1 MLAQK
6 WFDHS
11 SFTSACSSSV
21 STNGHLLV
29 TRQYIC
35 CYCLV
40 TLGGGITL
48 TGQDL
53 FILTEILR
61 PAAPQWKTV
70 GLALGFPDYELATI
84 EQKPLLIPEGPPG
97 YFREILSQW
106 LKWAPPNHSLPT
118 LESLAP
124 ALRSSGHEDLAVKLR
139 TAFLQKKGRKTL
151 NFNVSGWRNLI
162 VHGAQI
168 HVKHITCIEVHYTD
182 IATSLTQ
189 DT

>member
-1 MLAQK
+1 MHKSGLTIQAL
-6 WFDHS
+6 
-11 SFTSACSSSV
+11 FTSACSSSV

-29 TRQYIC
+29 LKQYIC

-40 TLGGGITL
+40 TLGGGKTL

-84 EQKPLLIPEGPPG
+84 EQKPLLIPEGPLG
-97 YFREILSQW
+97 YFREMLSQW

-118 LESLAP
+118 LESLVP
-124 ALRSSGHEDLAVKLR
+124 ALRSSGHEDLTVKLR
-139 TAFLQKKGRKTL
+139 TAFLRKKGRKTL
-151 NFNVSGWRNLI
+151 NFNVS
-162 VHGAQI
+162 
-168 HVKHITCIEVHYTD
+168 
-182 IATSLTQ
+182 
-189 DT
+189 

>member
-1 MLAQK
+1 MKLEVGGCLRKSGLTIQAL
-6 WFDHS
+6 
-11 SFTSACSSSV
+11 FTSACSSSV

-35 CYCLV
+35 CYCLG

-70 GLALGFPDYELATI
+70 GLALEFPDYELATI

-97 YFREILSQW
+97 YFREMLSQW

-124 ALRSSGHEDLAVKLR
+124 ALQSSGHEDLAVKLR
-139 TAFLQKKGRKTL
+139 TAFLQKKGRRTL
-151 NFNVSGWRNLI
+151 NFDVSVLARKFDCAWCTNSCKT
-162 VHGAQI
+162 H
-168 HVKHITCIEVHYTD
+168 HMH
-182 IATSLTQ
+182 
-189 DT
+189 